1 MKIQFIGAC
10 HEVTGSC
17 TLLEVDGLQY
27 LVDCGMEQGID
38 MFENVPLPVPA
49 AAIDAVFLTHAHID
63 HSGMLPKLYKDGFRG
78 KIYATEAT
86 TDLCNIMLRDS
97 AHIQESEAE
106 WRSRKAERAG
116 EQKVEPVY
124 NLEDAM
130 GAISCFRRCRYDDI
144 MRVAEGV
151 EVRFTDI
158 GHLLGSACIELWL
171 TEDGQQRKIVFS
183 GDVGNYDQPIINDPK
198 RVADA
203 DYVVIESTYGNRL
216 HERTPQ
222 PPIKM
227 KSYDAVRALANY
239 IQTAFDRGG
248 SVIIPAFA
256 VGRTQEMLY
265 AIREIKQ
272 YGLVQG
278 HDGFPVYVD
287 SPLAVEATGVFLQCD
302 LSCLDEETLELVN
315 RGVNP
320 LWFDGLTLAV
330 SAEESKAINA
340 DRRPKVIIS
349 ASGMCEAGR
358 IRHHLKHNLWQ
369 KKNIILFVGYQA
381 EGSLGRKLQEGAQT
395 VRLFGEDILVAA
407 EIAALRGTSGHADQ
421 RGLLDWLEGF
431 IEKPQVVY
439 INHGDDEAVM
449 EFQKLLKERGYNTET
464 PFSGTEYDL
473 LTGHMT
479 VFADG
484 RPVSRR
490 ETSRGHARALSVFND
505 LIAAA
510 EALLHLCH
518 ARRGCTNKD
527 NAKLTSQILN
537 LIQKWKE

>member
-17 TLLEVDGLQY
+17 TLLEVDGAQY

-38 MFENVPLPVPA
+38 EFENVPLPVA
-49 AAIDAVFLTHAHID
+49 AARIDAVFLTHAHID

-86 TDLCNIMLRDS
+86 CDLCNIMLRDS

-116 EQKVEPVY
+116 EEKIQPVY
-124 NLEDAM
+124 TMEDAL
-130 GAISCFRRCRYDDI
+130 GAISCFRRCKYDEI
-144 MRVAEGV
+144 IRIAAGV
-151 EVRFTDI
+151 ELRFTDI

-171 TEDGQQRKIVFS
+171 TEEEEQRKIVFS
-183 GDVGNYDQPIINDPK
+183 GDVGNYNQPIINDPK
-198 RVADA
+198 TVADT
-203 DYVVIESTYGNRL
+203 DYLVIESTYGNRL
-216 HERTPQ
+216 HQDDPKAAQ
-222 PPIKM
+222 SKYYNPI
-227 KSYDAVRALANY
+227 RALADH
-239 IQTAFDRGG
+239 IQRAFDRGG

-272 YGLVQG
+272 RGMVTG

-302 LSCLDEETLELVN
+302 HSCLDQETMALVEQ
-315 RGVNP
+315 GINP

-330 SAEESKAINA
+330 SAEESKAINS
-340 DRRPKVIIS
+340 DRRSKIILS

-358 IRHHLKHNLWQ
+358 VRHHLKHNLWHPS
-369 KKNIILFVGYQA
+369 NLILFVGYQA
-381 EGSLGRKLQEGAQT
+381 EGSLGRKLQEGT
-395 VRLFGEDILVAA
+395 DIVRLFGDDIVVKA
-407 EIAALRGTSGHADQ
+407 EIASLKGTSGHADQ
-421 RGLLDWLEGF
+421 QGLIDWMEGF
-431 IEKPQVVY
+431 IEKPQLVF
-439 INHGDDEAVM
+439 INHGADESM
-449 EFQKLLKERGYNTET
+449 TEFQKLLKEKGYETEA

-473 LTGHMT
+473 ITGRMT
-479 VFADG
+479 IFSDA
-484 RPVSRR
+484 RPITRQQISK
-490 ETSRGHARALSVFND
+490 GHARAQSVFRD
-505 LIAAA
+505 LISAA
-510 EALLHLCH
+510 EALLHLCYT
-518 ARRGCTNKD
+518 RKGCTNKD

-537 LIQKWKE
+537 LIQKWKD

>member
-17 TLLEVDGLQY
+17 TLLEVGDAQY

-38 MFENVPLPVPA
+38 AFENVPLPVA
-49 AAIDAVFLTHAHID
+49 AARIDAVFLTHAHID

-116 EQKVEPVY
+116 EDKIEPVY
-124 NLEDAM
+124 TMADAL
-130 GAISCFRRCRYDDI
+130 GAISCFRRCRYDEI
-144 MRVAEGV
+144 IRIAEGV
-151 EVRFTDI
+151 ELRFTDI

-171 TEDGQQRKIVFS
+171 TEEEEQRKIVFS
-183 GDVGNYDQPIINDPK
+183 GDVGNYNQPIINDP
-198 RVADA
+198 RTVADT
-203 DYVVIESTYGNRL
+203 DYLVIESTYGNRL
-216 HERTPQ
+216 HQDDPKAAHSKYEN
-222 PPIKM
+222 PI
-227 KSYDAVRALANY
+227 RALADH
-239 IQTAFDRGG
+239 IQRAFDRGG

-272 YGLVQG
+272 RGMVTG

-302 LSCLDEETLELVN
+302 HSCLDEETMALVDQ
-315 RGVNP
+315 GINP

-330 SAEESKAINA
+330 SAEESKAINS
-340 DRRPKVIIS
+340 DRRPKVILS

-358 IRHHLKHNLWQ
+358 VRHHLKHNLWHP
-369 KKNIILFVGYQA
+369 NNLILFVGYQA
-381 EGSLGRKLQEGAQT
+381 EGSLGRKLQEGADI
-395 VRLFGEDILVAA
+395 VRLFGDDIVVKA
-407 EIAALRGTSGHADQ
+407 EIASLKGTSGHADQ
-421 RGLLDWLEGF
+421 QGLIDWMEGF
-431 IEKPQVVY
+431 IEKPQLVF
-439 INHGDDEAVM
+439 INHGADESMTV
-449 EFQKLLKERGYNTET
+449 FQKLLKEKGYETEA

-473 LTGHMT
+473 ITGRMT
-479 VFADG
+479 IFSDA
-484 RPVSRR
+484 RPVSRQQI
-490 ETSRGHARALSVFND
+490 SKGHARSQSIFRD
-505 LIAAA
+505 LISAA
-510 EALLHLCH
+510 EALLQLCYT
-518 ARRGCTNKD
+518 RKGCTNKE

-537 LIQKWKE
+537 LIQKWKD

>member
-17 TLLEVDGLQY
+17 TLLEVDGAQY

-38 MFENVPLPVPA
+38 EFENVPLPVA
-49 AAIDAVFLTHAHID
+49 AARIGAVFLTHAHID

-116 EQKVEPVY
+116 EEKIQPVY
-124 NLEDAM
+124 TMEDAL
-130 GAISCFRRCRYDDI
+130 GAISCFRRCKYDEI
-144 MRVAEGV
+144 IRVAAGV
-151 EVRFTDI
+151 ELRFTDI

-171 TEDGQQRKIVFS
+171 TEEEEQRKIVFS
-183 GDVGNYDQPIINDPK
+183 GDVGNYNQPIINDPK
-198 RVADA
+198 TVADT
-203 DYVVIESTYGNRL
+203 DYLVIESTYGNRL
-216 HERTPQ
+216 HQDDPKAAQ
-222 PPIKM
+222 SKYYNPI
-227 KSYDAVRALANY
+227 RALADH
-239 IQTAFDRGG
+239 IQRTFDRGG

-272 YGLVQG
+272 RGMVTG

-302 LSCLDEETLELVN
+302 HSCLDQETMALVEQ
-315 RGVNP
+315 GINP

-330 SAEESKAINA
+330 SAEESKAINS
-340 DRRPKVIIS
+340 DRRSKIILS

-358 IRHHLKHNLWQ
+358 VRHHLKHNLWHPS
-369 KKNIILFVGYQA
+369 NLILFVGYQA
-381 EGSLGRKLQEGAQT
+381 EGSLGRKLQEGT
-395 VRLFGEDILVAA
+395 DIVRLFGDDIVVKA
-407 EIAALRGTSGHADQ
+407 EIASLKGTSGHADQ
-421 RGLLDWLEGF
+421 QGLIDWMEGF
-431 IEKPQVVY
+431 IEKPQLVF
-439 INHGDDEAVM
+439 INHGADESM
-449 EFQKLLKERGYNTET
+449 TEFQKLLKEKGYETEA

-473 LTGHMT
+473 ITGRMT
-479 VFADG
+479 IFSDA
-484 RPVSRR
+484 RPITRQQISK
-490 ETSRGHARALSVFND
+490 GHARAQSVFRD
-505 LIAAA
+505 LISAA
-510 EALLHLCH
+510 EALLHLCYT
-518 ARRGCTNKD
+518 RKGCTNKD
-527 NAKLTSQILN
+527 NAKLPSQILN
-537 LIQKWKE
+537 LIQKWKD

>member
-17 TLLEVDGLQY
+17 TLLEVDGAQY

-38 MFENVPLPVPA
+38 EFENVPLPVA
-49 AAIDAVFLTHAHID
+49 AARIDAVFLTHAHID

-86 TDLCNIMLRDS
+86 CDLCNIMLRDS

-116 EQKVEPVY
+116 EEKIQPVY
-124 NLEDAM
+124 TMEDAL
-130 GAISCFRRCRYDDI
+130 GAISCFRRCKYDEI
-144 MRVAEGV
+144 IRVAAGV
-151 EVRFTDI
+151 ELRFTDI

-171 TEDGQQRKIVFS
+171 TEEEEQRKIVFS
-183 GDVGNYDQPIINDPK
+183 GDVGNYNQPIINDPK
-198 RVADA
+198 TVADT
-203 DYVVIESTYGNRL
+203 DYLVIESTYGNRL
-216 HERTPQ
+216 HQDDPKAAQ
-222 PPIKM
+222 SKYYNPI
-227 KSYDAVRALANY
+227 RALADH
-239 IQTAFDRGG
+239 IQRTFDRGG

-272 YGLVQG
+272 RGMVTG

-302 LSCLDEETLELVN
+302 HSCLDQETMALVEQ
-315 RGVNP
+315 GINP

-330 SAEESKAINA
+330 SAEESKAINS
-340 DRRPKVIIS
+340 DRRSKIILS

-358 IRHHLKHNLWQ
+358 VRHHLKHNLWHPS
-369 KKNIILFVGYQA
+369 NLILFVGYQA
-381 EGSLGRKLQEGAQT
+381 EGSLGRKLQEGT
-395 VRLFGEDILVAA
+395 DIVRLFGDDIVVKA
-407 EIAALRGTSGHADQ
+407 EIASLKGTSGHADQ
-421 RGLLDWLEGF
+421 QGLIDWMEGF
-431 IEKPQVVY
+431 IEKPQLVF
-439 INHGDDEAVM
+439 INHGADESM
-449 EFQKLLKERGYNTET
+449 TEFQKLLKEKGYETEA

-473 LTGHMT
+473 ITGRMT
-479 VFADG
+479 IFSDA
-484 RPVSRR
+484 RPITRQQISK
-490 ETSRGHARALSVFND
+490 GHARAQSVFRD
-505 LIAAA
+505 LISAA
-510 EALLHLCH
+510 EALLHLCYT
-518 ARRGCTNKD
+518 RKGCTNKD

-537 LIQKWKE
+537 LIQKWKD

>member
-17 TLLEVDGLQY
+17 TLLEVAGHKY

-38 MFENVPLPVPA
+38 MFENVPIPVPA
-49 AAIDAVFLTHAHID
+49 AIIDAVFLTHAHID

-86 TDLCNIMLRDS
+86 CDLCNIMLRDS

-106 WRSRKAERAG
+106 WRARRAERAG
-116 EQKVEPVY
+116 EEPIQPIY
-124 NLEDAM
+124 NLQDAL
-130 GAISCFRRCRYDDI
+130 GAISCFRRCKYDEI
-144 MRVAEGV
+144 MRIAEGV
-151 EVRFTDI
+151 ELRFTDI

-171 TEDGQQRKIVFS
+171 TEDGEQRKIVFS
-183 GDVGNYDQPIINDPK
+183 GDVGNYNQPIINDP
-198 RVADA
+198 RTVPDT
-203 DYVVIESTYGNRL
+203 DYLVIESTYGGRL
-216 HERTPQ
+216 HDKNQRTLDD
-222 PPIKM
+222 
-227 KSYDAVRALANY
+227 KSAEAIEALAEY
-239 IQTAFDRGG
+239 IQRAFDRGG
-248 SVIIPAFA
+248 SVIIPSFA

-272 YGLVQG
+272 KGLVKG

-302 LSCLDEETLELVN
+302 ESCLDEQTLALVKQ
-315 RGVNP
+315 GINP
-320 LWFDGLTLAV
+320 LWFDGLTLSV
-330 SAEESKAINA
+330 TSDESKGINA

-369 KKNIILFVGYQA
+369 KNNIILFVGYQA
-381 EGSLGRKLQEGAQT
+381 EGSLGRKLLEGAHT

-407 EIAALRGTSGHADQ
+407 EIAELHGTSGHADQ
-421 RGLLDWLEGF
+421 EGVMDWLEGF
-431 IEKPQVVY
+431 MEKPKVVY
-439 INHGDDEAVM
+439 INHGSDESMKTFEA
-449 EFQKLLKERGYNTET
+449 LLKEKGYNAET

-473 LTGHMT
+473 LTGRMT
-479 VFADG
+479 IFADAKPIN
-484 RPVSRR
+484 RQNISK
-490 ETSRGHARALSVFND
+490 GHTRSMNIYHD
-505 LIAAA
+505 LMAAA
-510 EALLHLCH
+510 ETLLLLCRS
-518 ARRGCTNKD
+518 RRGCTNKD

-537 LIQKWKE
+537 LVQKWKD

>member
-17 TLLEVDGLQY
+17 TLLEVDGAQY

-38 MFENVPLPVPA
+38 EFENVPLPVA
-49 AAIDAVFLTHAHID
+49 AARIDAVFLTHAHID

-86 TDLCNIMLRDS
+86 CDLCNIMLRDS

-116 EQKVEPVY
+116 EEKIQPVY
-124 NLEDAM
+124 TMEDAL
-130 GAISCFRRCRYDDI
+130 GAISCFRRCKYDEI
-144 MRVAEGV
+144 IRVAAGV
-151 EVRFTDI
+151 ELRFTDI

-171 TEDGQQRKIVFS
+171 TEEEEQRKIVFS
-183 GDVGNYDQPIINDPK
+183 GDVGNYNQPIINDPK
-198 RVADA
+198 TVADT
-203 DYVVIESTYGNRL
+203 DYLVIESTYGNRL
-216 HERTPQ
+216 HQDDPKAAQ
-222 PPIKM
+222 SKYYNPI
-227 KSYDAVRALANY
+227 RALADH
-239 IQTAFDRGG
+239 IQRAFDRGG

-272 YGLVQG
+272 RGMVTG

-302 LSCLDEETLELVN
+302 HSCLDQETMALVEQ
-315 RGVNP
+315 GINP

-330 SAEESKAINA
+330 SAEESKAINS
-340 DRRPKVIIS
+340 DRRSKIILS

-358 IRHHLKHNLWQ
+358 VRHHLKHNLWHPS
-369 KKNIILFVGYQA
+369 NLILFVGYQA
-381 EGSLGRKLQEGAQT
+381 EGSLGRKLQEGT
-395 VRLFGEDILVAA
+395 DIVRLFGDDIVVKA
-407 EIAALRGTSGHADQ
+407 EIASLKGTSGHADQ
-421 RGLLDWLEGF
+421 QGLIDWMEGF
-431 IEKPQVVY
+431 IEKPQLVF
-439 INHGDDEAVM
+439 INHGADESM
-449 EFQKLLKERGYNTET
+449 TEFQKLLKEKGYETEA

-473 LTGHMT
+473 ITGRMT
-479 VFADG
+479 IFSDA
-484 RPVSRR
+484 RPITRQQISK
-490 ETSRGHARALSVFND
+490 GHARAQSVFRD
-505 LIAAA
+505 LISAA
-510 EALLHLCH
+510 EALLHLCYT
-518 ARRGCTNKD
+518 RKGCTNKD

-537 LIQKWKE
+537 LIQKWKD

>member
-17 TLLEVDGLQY
+17 TLLEVDGTQY

-38 MFENVPLPVPA
+38 EFENVPLPVA
-49 AAIDAVFLTHAHID
+49 AARIDAVFLTHAHID

-116 EQKVEPVY
+116 EEKIQPVY
-124 NLEDAM
+124 TMEDAL
-130 GAISCFRRCRYDDI
+130 GAISCFRRCKYDEI
-144 MRVAEGV
+144 IRIAAGV
-151 EVRFTDI
+151 ELRFTDI

-171 TEDGQQRKIVFS
+171 TEEEEQRKIVFS
-183 GDVGNYDQPIINDPK
+183 GDVGNYNQPIINDPK
-198 RVADA
+198 TVADT
-203 DYVVIESTYGNRL
+203 DYLVIESTYGNRL
-216 HERTPQ
+216 HQDDPKAAQ
-222 PPIKM
+222 SKYYNPI
-227 KSYDAVRALANY
+227 RALADH
-239 IQTAFDRGG
+239 IQRTFDRGG

-272 YGLVQG
+272 RGMVTG

-302 LSCLDEETLELVN
+302 HSCLDQETMALVEQ
-315 RGVNP
+315 GINP

-330 SAEESKAINA
+330 SAEESKAINS
-340 DRRPKVIIS
+340 DRRSKIILS

-358 IRHHLKHNLWQ
+358 VRHHLKHNLWHPS
-369 KKNIILFVGYQA
+369 NLILFVGYQA
-381 EGSLGRKLQEGAQT
+381 EGSLGRKLQEGT
-395 VRLFGEDILVAA
+395 DIVRLFGDDIVVKA
-407 EIAALRGTSGHADQ
+407 EIASLKGTSGHADQ
-421 RGLLDWLEGF
+421 QGLIDWMEGF
-431 IEKPQVVY
+431 IEKPQLVF
-439 INHGDDEAVM
+439 INHGADESM
-449 EFQKLLKERGYNTET
+449 TEFQKLLKEKGYETEA

-473 LTGHMT
+473 ITGRMT
-479 VFADG
+479 IFSDA
-484 RPVSRR
+484 RPITRQQISK
-490 ETSRGHARALSVFND
+490 GHARAQSVFRD
-505 LIAAA
+505 LISAA
-510 EALLHLCH
+510 EALLHLCYT
-518 ARRGCTNKD
+518 RKGCTNKD

-537 LIQKWKE
+537 LIQKWKD

>member
-17 TLLEVDGLQY
+17 TLLEVGDAQY

-38 MFENVPLPVPA
+38 AFENVPLPVA
-49 AAIDAVFLTHAHID
+49 AARIDAVFLTHAHID

-116 EQKVEPVY
+116 EDKIEPVY
-124 NLEDAM
+124 TMADAL
-130 GAISCFRRCRYDDI
+130 GAISCFRRCKYDEI
-144 MRVAEGV
+144 MRIAEGV
-151 EVRFTDI
+151 ELRFTDI

-171 TEDGQQRKIVFS
+171 TEEEEQRKIVFS
-183 GDVGNYDQPIINDPK
+183 GDVGNYNQPIINDPK
-198 RVADA
+198 TVADT
-203 DYVVIESTYGNRL
+203 DYLVIESTYGNRL
-216 HERTPQ
+216 HQDDPKAMTSKYYN
-222 PPIKM
+222 PI
-227 KSYDAVRALANY
+227 RALADH
-239 IQTAFDRGG
+239 IQRAFDRGG

-272 YGLVQG
+272 RGMVTG

-302 LSCLDEETLELVN
+302 HSCLDEETMALVDQ
-315 RGVNP
+315 GINP

-330 SAEESKAINA
+330 SAEESKAINS
-340 DRRPKVIIS
+340 DRRPKVILS

-358 IRHHLKHNLWQ
+358 VRHHLKHNLWHP
-369 KKNIILFVGYQA
+369 NNLILFVGYQA
-381 EGSLGRKLQEGAQT
+381 EGSLGRKLQEGADI
-395 VRLFGEDILVAA
+395 VRLFGDDIVVKA
-407 EIAALRGTSGHADQ
+407 EIASLKGTSGHADQ
-421 RGLLDWLEGF
+421 QGLIDWMEGF
-431 IEKPQVVY
+431 IEKPQVVF
-439 INHGDDEAVM
+439 INHGADESMTA
-449 EFQKLLKERGYNTET
+449 FQKLLKEKGYNTEA

-473 LTGHMT
+473 ITGRMT
-479 VFADG
+479 IFSDA
-484 RPVSRR
+484 RPISRQQI
-490 ETSRGHARALSVFND
+490 TKGHARSQSIFRD
-505 LIAAA
+505 LISAA
-510 EALLHLCH
+510 EALLQLCYT
-518 ARRGCTNKD
+518 RKGCTNKE

-537 LIQKWKE
+537 LIQKWKD

>member
-17 TLLEVDGLQY
+17 TLLEVDGAQY

-38 MFENVPLPVPA
+38 EFENVPLPVA
-49 AAIDAVFLTHAHID
+49 AARIDAVFLTHAHID

-86 TDLCNIMLRDS
+86 CDLCNIMLRDS

-116 EQKVEPVY
+116 EEKIQPVY
-124 NLEDAM
+124 TMEDAL
-130 GAISCFRRCRYDDI
+130 GAISCFRRCKYDEI
-144 MRVAEGV
+144 IRVAAGV
-151 EVRFTDI
+151 ELRFTDI

-171 TEDGQQRKIVFS
+171 TEEEEQRKIVFS
-183 GDVGNYDQPIINDPK
+183 GDVGNYNQPIINDPK
-198 RVADA
+198 TVADT
-203 DYVVIESTYGNRL
+203 DYLVIESTYGNRL
-216 HERTPQ
+216 HQDDPKAAQ
-222 PPIKM
+222 SKYYNPI
-227 KSYDAVRALANY
+227 RALADH
-239 IQTAFDRGG
+239 IQRAFDRGG

-272 YGLVQG
+272 RGMVTG

-302 LSCLDEETLELVN
+302 HSCLDQETMALVEQ
-315 RGVNP
+315 GINP

-330 SAEESKAINA
+330 SAEESKAINS
-340 DRRPKVIIS
+340 DRRSKIILS

-358 IRHHLKHNLWQ
+358 VRHHLKHNLWHPS
-369 KKNIILFVGYQA
+369 NLILFVGYQA
-381 EGSLGRKLQEGAQT
+381 EGSLGRKLQEGT
-395 VRLFGEDILVAA
+395 DIVRLFGDDIVVKA
-407 EIAALRGTSGHADQ
+407 EIASLKGTSGHADQ
-421 RGLLDWLEGF
+421 QGLIDWMEGF
-431 IEKPQVVY
+431 IEKPQLVF
-439 INHGDDEAVM
+439 INHGADESM
-449 EFQKLLKERGYNTET
+449 TEFQKLLKEKGYETEA

-473 LTGHMT
+473 ITGRMT
-479 VFADG
+479 ILSDA
-484 RPVSRR
+484 RPISRQQI
-490 ETSRGHARALSVFND
+490 SRGAVRAQSIFRD
-505 LIAAA
+505 LISAA
-510 EALLHLCH
+510 EALLQLCYT
-518 ARRGCTNKD
+518 RKGCTNKE

-537 LIQKWKE
+537 LIQKWKD